1 MLIKITV
8 YLKSISLKRLL
19 NYRHLFVLLR
29 MNKVVVSP
37 SSRKKKKEN
46 VGIFCSVLRR
56 VVVLG
61 TLSIMAAI
69 HSNTYN

>member
-1 MLIKITV
+1 
-8 YLKSISLKRLL
+8 
-19 NYRHLFVLLR
+19 